1 MVPQVLVARVGW
13 MVVGSAITM
22 LAKSEIA
29 KEATQMFKD
38 GINGIF
44 EDYERDLQKNK
55 QTVKDIKEGRQ

>member
-1 MVPQVLVARVGW
+1 

-38 GINGIF
+38 GINGLF